1 MEQSRRKVQT
11 PSINKQKQH
20 LFLGQKPSKQTL
32 LKRLPDY
39 YNAITIRNKNTSNP
53 YRTSKARNKMDQA
66 NNTQS
71 TQGAIKHKSTYS
83 GKAQKNCSPSI
94 KV

>member
-39 YNAITIRNKNTSNP
+39 YNAITIRNKNIRVLTLGRRRKTVVRP
-53 YRTSKARNKMDQA
+53 
-66 NNTQS
+66 
-71 TQGAIKHKSTYS
+71 
-83 GKAQKNCSPSI
+83 
-94 KV
+94 